1 MFAAVAVT
9 AVRYEAEGFGVGELW
24 VKDGRVVWH
33 DLPRP
38 DMSLRPERAPN
49 APQGIPEI
57 PVVSVATKCG
67 RVCHAG
73 VTSPSRFD
81 PLDDDLGQACV
92 SA

>member
-38 DMSLRPERAPN
+38 DASLQPERAPN
-49 APQGIPEI
+49 HPQGIPEI
-57 PVVSVATKCG
+57 PA
-67 RVCHAG
+67 
-73 VTSPSRFD
+73 VTIS
-81 PLDDDLGQACV
+81 GEA
-92 SA
+92 